1 MFTEELTVGTINV
14 RGIRYSVKQRAVFSF
29 LHNCK
34 CNIYFLQEVHLKGIE
49 DARKFTEEWG
59 RGGAVWSV
67 GGVFSSGVGILFWDQ
82 EIEVE
87 NHFTVSQ
94 GRVVG
99 ADIKWK
105 GGEYRLLSVYPPQIG
120 EEINF
125 DMFVVNSLCH

>member
-34 CNIYFLQEVHLKGIE
+34 FNVYFLQEVHLKVIE
-49 DARKFTEEWG
+49 DVRKCTEEWG

-67 GGVFSSGVGILFWDQ
+67 GGVYSSGVGMLFWDQ

-87 NHFTVSQ
+87 NYFTVSQ
-94 GRVVG
+94 GRVVWG
-99 ADIKWK
+99 RYKVER
-105 GGEYRLLSVYPPQIG
+105 G
-120 EEINF
+120 
-125 DMFVVNSLCH
+125 